1 MGYTHCAACPCLFL
15 HHNTNGKFWHLNF
28 FCCKKLQESCKLRKL
43 VRRAP
48 LVFTSFHLLFCVIP
62 EWNRFRDTECDRRQK
77 GPLPPHRRRGEA
89 RMQASCMAT
98 AFPIKFRSRPLIL
111 DRTEEAGQGAIHSA
125 RPQNCQVI
133 GSLPYSVSK

>member
-1 MGYTHCAACPCLFL
+1 MGGRQGSFIKNGVHTLRRLSLSVSSPKHKWQVLAFKFFL
-15 HHNTNGKFWHLNF
+15 LQKIAR
-28 FCCKKLQESCKLRKL
+28 KLQIAK
-43 VRRAP
+43 VGPDRRAP

-111 DRTEEAGQGAIHSA
+111 DRTEEAGQGAIH
-125 RPQNCQVI
+125 
-133 GSLPYSVSK
+133 